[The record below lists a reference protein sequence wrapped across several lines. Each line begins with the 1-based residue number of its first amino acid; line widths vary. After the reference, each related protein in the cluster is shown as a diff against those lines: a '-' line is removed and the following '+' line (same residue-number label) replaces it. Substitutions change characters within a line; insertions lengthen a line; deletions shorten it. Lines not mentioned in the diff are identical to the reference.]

1 MIARRILAVCALLLA
16 PAAHAQDLR
25 RETARVEDLRSVRE
39 IKRLQAQWGYLALAG
54 DWKGMAA
61 LGTPDV
67 AMLQPTGPTKGREGL
82 EAWLRQRLGNGRDGI
97 PAGRLNLQVWF
108 SPVIT
113 LAQDGQSAK
122 GRWRHLALMGQNG
135 VSAEWRSTTDVIDYR
150 KTAEGWRMAYILP
163 YLAFAGTYEQG
174 WRHDPATLERAP
186 YHYTPDEVGAVL
198 PSREAATARPQADL
212 DREATLL
219 LELGT
224 AQNLANAYGYYLDR
238 KMDED
243 IADLFAPD
251 ATIDVAGQGVY
262 TGLAGVRRFL
272 GRYGAPGL
280 KTGELNDHPLLMP
293 LASVASDGSMALV
306 RVVELGMTGQHG
318 GQGFWSAAIDTFLL
332 RPDEFGNWRVAMLHR
347 RPLMRADYNQGWAHP
362 LDARMPVG
370 DALKWDT
377 AGQPVD
383 TSYPEHP
390 FAMQGLGEGVI
401 FAPRGQ
407 SAARHPMA
415 LHALAMAEQFDA
427 AENLTAAYGYYVD
440 QFAWNDLA
448 VLFARKG
455 WREMPFIG
463 VVAGRDKILAGA
475 QMRYGRAAPPPEF
488 QTLHMLTQPY
498 VSVSDS
504 PRRAQVRARLMQFNS
519 SSTGGGSFIA
529 GIYEDQLVQE
539 ARVWKIAGMDLDYT
553 WMANYAGG
561 WMAAD
566 PNAANA
572 IRPSPEL
579 LARYQLDAP
588 LRGDPGIPFPAIS
601 ALPFHYKNPV
611 SGRAPE
617 RLIPWTDVRAKGR
630 HT

>member
-1 MIARRILAVCALLLA
+1 MIARWMLAVAALLLA
-16 PAAHAQDLR
+16 PAVHAQDLR
-25 RETARVEDLRSVRE
+25 RETARVEDVRSLRE

-67 AMLQPTGPTKGREGL
+67 EMVLPVPARGRGALEG
-82 EAWLRQRLGNGRDGI
+82 WLRQRFGHGADGI
-97 PAGRLNLQVWF
+97 AAGRLNLQVWF

-113 LAQDGQSAK
+113 LAADGQSAT
-122 GRWRHLALMGQNG
+122 GRWRHLELTGENG
-135 VSAEWRSTTDVIDYR
+135 ASAEWRSTTDVVDYR
-150 KTAEGWRMAYILP
+150 NTSEGWRMAHIRP

-186 YHYTPDEVGAVL
+186 YAYTPDQVGAVV
-198 PSREAATARPQADL
+198 PARQAATPRPQSDL
-212 DREATLL
+212 DREAGLL

-238 KMDED
+238 KMDDD

-280 KTGELNDHPLLMP
+280 RTGELNDHPLLMP
-293 LASVASDGSMALV
+293 LVSVASDGSMALV

-332 RPDEFGNWRVAMLHR
+332 RPDETGKWRVAMLHQ
-347 RPLMRADYNQGWAHP
+347 RPLMRADYRQGWAHP
-362 LDARMPVG
+362 LDARIPVG
-370 DALKWDT
+370 ETLKWDA

-383 TSYPEHP
+383 TSYPEHRL
-390 FAMQGLGEGVI
+390 AMQGLGDGVI
-401 FAPRGQ
+401 FAPRGTP
-407 SAARHPMA
+407 RPRNPVA
-415 LHALAMAEQFDA
+415 LHALDLAEQFDA

-440 QFAWNDLA
+440 QFAWPELA
-448 VLFARKG
+448 ALFARDG

-463 VVAGRDKILAGA
+463 AVAGRDKILAGA
-475 QMRYGRAAPPPEF
+475 QIRYGRAAPRPEF

-519 SSTGGGSFIA
+519 ASTSGGSFIA
-529 GIYEDQLVQE
+529 GVYEDQLVQE
-539 ARVWKIAGMDLDYT
+539 GWVWKIAGMDLDYT

-566 PNAANA
+566 AHAADA
-572 IRPSPEL
+572 LKPSPEL
-579 LARYQLDAP
+579 LARYKLDAP
-588 LRGDPGIPFPAIS
+588 LRGEPGIPFPAIS

-611 SGRAPE
+611 SGRTPG
-617 RLIPWTDVRAKGR
+617 RLIPWTDLPAKASR
-630 HT
+630 